1 MKINQMFITFEI
13 QKMYKMIILLCINGS
28 LINYPDS
35 FMQIKFLVFLLIMSN
50 EHVRVLL
57 GLYFNPIACDLVPFS

>member
-28 LINYPDS
+28 SINQLSRFIYANKIPSIFIDYV
-35 FMQIKFLVFLLIMSN
+35 K
-50 EHVRVLL
+50 
-57 GLYFNPIACDLVPFS
+57 